1 MNLRHLVLFSLCSQS
16 ESLAFPCAQLVQCQ
30 SPSFLP
36 DNVVA
41 AVVVVVAVVR
51 DDFPADCS
59 DSSRESGMIME

>member
-16 ESLAFPCAQLVQCQ
+16 ESLEFPCDQLVQCQ

-41 AVVVVVAVVR
+41 AVVVVAVVR